1 MSRDVVEP
9 AATRRR
15 IGLLLR
21 VVRWAH
27 RKLAALILATLVL
40 SALAGAM
47 QSLALKW
54 LVDAAV
60 DQRWAFAV
68 LAALVGGVGAGLLGS
83 AGRAMEDTEHV
94 VANQVG
100 LLIDRNSLE
109 LTASLP
115 GIEHLERPEYL
126 DQLALVRSGGPS
138 LMRAVFTLTRTASLG
153 ISMVSSLWL
162 LATVH
167 PLLLLTPLC
176 AIPTAVLV
184 PRSERY
190 VDRAKG
196 VAAERQRA
204 ATQLHQL
211 FLSPGSAMELRV
223 FAASDRID
231 QRSDQLWRDVS
242 DIQLRGSVRSAML
255 ASIGWTAL
263 TAGYVAAL
271 LFTAHLA
278 IDGGATVGDIVLVSQ
293 LALLIRGNVAQTADA
308 ARQASAALR
317 AADRFL
323 WLEDLHDQQVAAYA
337 GTTSAPD
344 QLTDGITLQGVSFTY
359 PGTDLP
365 VLHNIDLRLEAG
377 TTVAI
382 VGDNGAGKTTLV
394 KLLTG
399 MYRPT
404 TGSVTVDGVD
414 LTELDIE
421 SWRSRLSGAFQD
433 FLRLEATARTI
444 VGIGDPAALD
454 DTERV
459 NGAVDRGRARSV
471 VELLPEGLDSHV
483 GKTYADGAEL
493 SGGQWQRLAIARGM
507 MPVAPLCLILDEPT
521 AALDPEAEQ
530 ALFDSYHQAASE
542 TGDRSAITVL
552 ISHRFSSVKMVDAIV
567 VLSYGEIVEHGSH
580 DELMVADGHYARMYR
595 QQADAYS

>member
-1 MSRDVVEP
+1 
-9 AATRRR
+9 
-15 IGLLLR
+15 
-21 VVRWAH
+21 
-27 RKLAALILATLVL
+27 
-40 SALAGAM
+40 
-47 QSLALKW
+47 
-54 LVDAAV
+54 
-60 DQRWAFAV
+60 
-68 LAALVGGVGAGLLGS
+68 
-83 AGRAMEDTEHV
+83 
-94 VANQVG
+94 
-100 LLIDRNSLE
+100 
-109 LTASLP
+109 
-115 GIEHLERPEYL
+115 
-126 DQLALVRSGGPS
+126 
-138 LMRAVFTLTRTASLG
+138 
-153 ISMVSSLWL
+153 
-162 LATVH
+162 
-167 PLLLLTPLC
+167 
-176 AIPTAVLV
+176 
-184 PRSERY
+184 
-190 VDRAKG
+190 
-196 VAAERQRA
+196 
-204 ATQLHQL
+204 
-211 FLSPGSAMELRV
+211 
-223 FAASDRID
+223 
-231 QRSDQLWRDVS
+231 
-242 DIQLRGSVRSAML
+242 
-255 ASIGWTAL
+255 
-263 TAGYVAAL
+263 
-271 LFTAHLA
+271 
-278 IDGGATVGDIVLVSQ
+278 
-293 LALLIRGNVAQTADA
+293 
-308 ARQASAALR
+308 
-317 AADRFL
+317 
-323 WLEDLHDQQVAAYA
+323 
-337 GTTSAPD
+337 
-344 QLTDGITLQGVSFTY
+344 
-359 PGTDLP
+359 